1 MKKILIIILTFFI
14 SFVANA
20 DDKAKVLN
28 KVSGKIGQT
37 IASIIP
43 GEGITETSLELRDDS
58 DDSNLEF
65 SILGV
70 RDILSK
76 ENSNLFTQ
84 FSLHTQEVNN
94 DQRIVGNFGLGYR
107 ILNSNQSMMFGTNI
121 FYDQDYSEGHN
132 RLGFGLEGRAAML
145 EISLNE
151 YRKSTNQKIVDGI
164 KEQVLSGH
172 EYNISSQIPYMPW
185 SKFNYQDYKWDN
197 EKAKNDLEGA
207 IYSLEMSLTQSLD
220 FNIEKDVSSVTGVD
234 DLHNIELVYIYPP
247 RENKTTLMDGATS
260 NVAFEKQNMQ
270 ASLKDKVRRNNNL
283 VVEIQGA
290 VIFTSK

>member
-1 MKKILIIILTFFI
+1 MKNILIIVI
-14 SFVANA
+14 SLLLSTAANA

-58 DDSNLEF
+58 DDSNFEF

-84 FSLHTQEVNN
+84 VSLHTQDINN

-107 ILNSNQSMMFGTNI
+107 ILTLNQSMMFGTNI
-121 FYDQDYSEGHN
+121 FYDQDYTEGHN
-132 RLGFGLEGRAAML
+132 RLGFGLEGKAAML
-145 EISLNE
+145 DFSYNE
-151 YRKSTNQKIVDGI
+151 YFKSTNQKIVNGI
-164 KEQVLSGH
+164 KEQVLSGY

-185 SKFNYQDYKWDN
+185 SKINYQEYEWDN
-197 EKAKNDLEGA
+197 EKAKNNLEGS
-207 IYSLEMSLTQSLD
+207 IYSIEMALTQSLD
-220 FNIEKDVSSVTGVD
+220 FNLEKDVSSVTGVD
-234 DLHNIELVYIYPP
+234 DKHNYELVYVYPP
-247 RENKTTLMDGATS
+247 RENKPTLQDGLVS
-260 NVAFEKQNMQ
+260 NLAFEKKNMQ
-270 ASLKDKVRRNNNL
+270 NKLKEKVRRNNNL
-283 VVEIQGA
+283 VVEIQGS
-290 VIFTSK
+290 VVFTSK

>member
-1 MKKILIIILTFFI
+1 MRKIFVFILTFFI

-37 IASIIP
+37 IESIIP

-58 DDSNLEF
+58 DDSNFEF

-84 FSLHTQEVNN
+84 VSLHTQDVNN

-107 ILNSNQSMMFGTNI
+107 ILTPNQSMMFGTNI
-121 FYDQDYSEGHN
+121 FYDQDYTEGHN
-132 RLGFGLEGRAAML
+132 RLGFGLEGKAAML
-145 EISLNE
+145 DFSYNE
-151 YRKSTNQKIVDGI
+151 YFKSTNQKIVSGI

-185 SKFNYQDYKWDN
+185 SKINYQEYEWKN
-197 EKAKNDLEGA
+197 EKAKNNLEGS
-207 IYSLEMSLTQSLD
+207 IYSLEMALTQSLD
-220 FNIEKDVSSVTGVD
+220 FNLEKDVSSVTGVD
-234 DLHNIELVYIYPP
+234 DKHNYKLVYVYPP
-247 RENKTTLMDGATS
+247 RENKTTLMDGAAS
-260 NVAFEKQNMQ
+260 NVAFEKKNMQ
-270 ASLKDKVRRNNNL
+270 ASLKDKVRRSNNL
-283 VVEIQGA
+283 VIEIQGS

>member
-1 MKKILIIILTFFI
+1 MKNILIIFI
-14 SFVANA
+14 SLLLSTAANA

-58 DDSNLEF
+58 DDSNFEF

-84 FSLHTQEVNN
+84 VSFHTQDINN

-107 ILNSNQSMMFGTNI
+107 ILTLNQSMMFGTNI
-121 FYDQDYSEGHN
+121 FYDQDYTEGHN
-132 RLGFGLEGRAAML
+132 RLGFGLEGKAAML
-145 EISLNE
+145 DFSYNE
-151 YRKSTNQKIVDGI
+151 YFKSTNQKIVNGI
-164 KEQVLSGH
+164 KEQVLSGY

-185 SKFNYQDYKWDN
+185 SKINYQEYEWDN
-197 EKAKNDLEGA
+197 EKAKNNLEGS
-207 IYSLEMSLTQSLD
+207 IYSIEMALTQSLD
-220 FNIEKDVSSVTGVD
+220 FNLEKDVSSVTGVD
-234 DLHNIELVYIYPP
+234 DKHNYELVYVYPP
-247 RENKTTLMDGATS
+247 RENKPTLLDGLVS
-260 NVAFEKQNMQ
+260 NLAFEKKNMQ
-270 ASLKDKVRRNNNL
+270 NKLKEKVRRNNNL
-283 VVEIQGA
+283 VVEIQGS
-290 VIFTSK
+290 VVFTSK

>member
-1 MKKILIIILTFFI
+1 MKNILIIVI
-14 SFVANA
+14 SLLLSTAANA

-58 DDSNLEF
+58 DDSNFEF

-84 FSLHTQEVNN
+84 VSLHTQDINN

-107 ILNSNQSMMFGTNI
+107 ILTLNQSMMFGTNI
-121 FYDQDYSEGHN
+121 FYDQDYTEGHN
-132 RLGFGLEGRAAML
+132 RLGFGLEGKAAML
-145 EISLNE
+145 DFSYNE
-151 YRKSTNQKIVDGI
+151 YFKSTNQKIVNGI
-164 KEQVLSGH
+164 KEQVLSGY

-185 SKFNYQDYKWDN
+185 SKINYQEYEWDN
-197 EKAKNDLEGA
+197 EKAKNNLEGS
-207 IYSLEMSLTQSLD
+207 IYSIEMALTQSLD
-220 FNIEKDVSSVTGVD
+220 FNLEKDVSSVTGVD
-234 DLHNIELVYIYPP
+234 DKHNYELVYVYPP
-247 RENKTTLMDGATS
+247 RENKPTLLDGLVS
-260 NVAFEKQNMQ
+260 NLAFEKKNMQ
-270 ASLKDKVRRNNNL
+270 NKLKEKVRRNNNL
-283 VVEIQGA
+283 VVEIQGS
-290 VIFTSK
+290 VVFTSK

>member
-1 MKKILIIILTFFI
+1 MKNILIIFI
-14 SFVANA
+14 SLLLSTAANA

-58 DDSNLEF
+58 DDSNFEF

-84 FSLHTQEVNN
+84 VSLHTQDINN

-107 ILNSNQSMMFGTNI
+107 ILTLNQSMMFGTNI
-121 FYDQDYSEGHN
+121 FYDQDYTEGHN
-132 RLGFGLEGRAAML
+132 RLGFGLEGKAAML
-145 EISLNE
+145 DFSYNE
-151 YRKSTNQKIVDGI
+151 YFKSTNQKIVNGI
-164 KEQVLSGH
+164 KEQVLSGY

-185 SKFNYQDYKWDN
+185 SKINYQEYEWDN
-197 EKAKNDLEGA
+197 EKAKNNLEGS
-207 IYSLEMSLTQSLD
+207 IYSIEMALTQSLD
-220 FNIEKDVSSVTGVD
+220 FNLEKDVSSVTGVD
-234 DLHNIELVYIYPP
+234 DKHNYELVYVYPP
-247 RENKTTLMDGATS
+247 RENKPTLLDGLVS
-260 NVAFEKQNMQ
+260 NLAFEKKNMQ
-270 ASLKDKVRRNNNL
+270 NKLKEKVRRNNNL
-283 VVEIQGA
+283 VVEIQGS
-290 VIFTSK
+290 VVFTSK